1 MKKQKYEG
9 KNDGE
14 REVDSILS
22 VINTL
27 RLFLN
32 LKSNSEQLFIVMYA
46 IIRVKRSD
54 SSRDELICKIN
65 NYQLNVHSM
74 PSTQHMPDPV
84 QVKASKQVVQ
94 DRLGAA

>member
-1 MKKQKYEG
+1 
-9 KNDGE
+9 
-14 REVDSILS
+14 
-22 VINTL
+22 
-27 RLFLN
+27 
-32 LKSNSEQLFIVMYA
+32 MYA

-54 SSRDELICKIN
+54 SSRDQLICKIN
-65 NYQLNVHSM
+65 NCQLNVHSM